1 MSKQSISISTGTIVR
16 TIFILLIVGF
26 LFLIKDVIILFFV
39 SVILASAFDPLIDWL
54 QSKKIPRTIS
64 IMGVYVVFLTVVG
77 WSLYLLAGPIIEQ
90 IKEISKAFP
99 DFYAKFNNV
108 VEYLRHVDQGV
119 ATQTVSSSF
128 ADITKSLTQATS
140 GIFKTVTSIF
150 GGVFSFFM
158 VLVVTFYF
166 TVEEDAMKR
175 FIKAVTPSHHQDYIS
190 KLITDMQRRMGYWL
204 RGQLLLSIIV
214 FSMVYIGLSL
224 MGIKYA
230 LILALV
236 AGIFEIV
243 PFLGPWISAIP
254 GVFFAFS
261 QSPGKAI
268 AVALLYFLV
277 QQVENNLI
285 VPKVMGKTTG
295 LNPLVVILAILAG
308 ARLGGVVGAL
318 VAVPVALALSVYI
331 ESVLARRKK

>member
-1 MSKQSISISTGTIVR
+1 MSKQTISISTGTIVR

-26 LFLIKDVIILFFV
+26 LFLVKDVIILFFV
-39 SVILASAFDPLIDWL
+39 AVILASAFDPLIDWL
-54 QSKKIPRTIS
+54 QTKKIPRTVS
-64 IMGVYVVFLTVVG
+64 IIGVYMVFLTLVG
-77 WSLYLLAGPIIEQ
+77 WSLYLLAGPIVEQ
-90 IKEISKAFP
+90 VKEIGKAFP
-99 DFYAKFNNV
+99 DFYSKLADTIN
-108 VEYLRHVDQGV
+108 YLRSVDQSV
-119 ATQTVSSSF
+119 ARETVSTSF
-128 ADITKSLTQATS
+128 ADITKSLTSATS
-140 GIFKTVTSIF
+140 GIFRTVTSIF
-150 GGVFSFFM
+150 GGVFSFLM
-158 VLVVTFYF
+158 VLVVTFYL
-166 TVEEDAMKR
+166 TVEENAMKR
-175 FIKAVTPSHHQDYIS
+175 FIKTITPSNNQAYID
-190 KLITDMQRRMGYWL
+190 KLITDMQHRMGYWL
-204 RGQLLLSIIV
+204 RGQLFLSIIV
-214 FSMVYIGLSL
+214 FAMVYIGLSL

-268 AVALLYFLV
+268 AVAILYFLV

-295 LNPLVVILAILAG
+295 LNPLVVILAILTG

-318 VAVPVALALSVYI
+318 LAVPVTLALTVYV
-331 ESVLARRKK
+331 ESILDKRKK